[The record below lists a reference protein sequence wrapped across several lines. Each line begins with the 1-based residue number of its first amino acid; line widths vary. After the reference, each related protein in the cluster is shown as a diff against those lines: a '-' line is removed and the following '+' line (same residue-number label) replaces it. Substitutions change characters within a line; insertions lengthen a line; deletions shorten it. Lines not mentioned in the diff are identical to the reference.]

1 MLYLL
6 NMNDADSAALNR
18 YCKERNVA
26 ATEVLVQMAREA
38 TQAVVAERRLS
49 LDNILNPVGLAAD
62 LLRSTMTTDE
72 YAEFC
77 QTEVTIDD
85 LEDNFMHN
93 NMDLVEDTSELAE
106 RARRFLASMFLGSVD
121 LSVFEVPN
129 KAKVVAR
136 STGEE
141 VADEGYPAYVTT
153 LVKFLRANPG
163 VEYKFKDLVATA
175 LDEAPP
181 ASAASAFARLVTA
194 GNFAGIICVKDA
206 NKTNV
211 YTCVK

>member
-18 YCKERNVA
+18 YCKERKVA
-26 ATEVLVQMAREA
+26 ANDVLVQMAREA

-121 LSVFEVPN
+121 LSVFEAPV

-136 STGEE
+136 IP
-141 VADEGYPAYVTT
+141 AEGDGHPTYVNTM
-153 LVKFLRANPG
+153 VEFLKANAG
-163 VEYKFKDLVATA
+163 TEYKFKELAAAALSETPPATA
-175 LDEAPP
+175 
-181 ASAASAFARLVTA
+181 ASVFARLVAA
-194 GNFAGIICVKDA
+194 GNFTGITCVKDV

-211 YTCVK
+211 YSCVK